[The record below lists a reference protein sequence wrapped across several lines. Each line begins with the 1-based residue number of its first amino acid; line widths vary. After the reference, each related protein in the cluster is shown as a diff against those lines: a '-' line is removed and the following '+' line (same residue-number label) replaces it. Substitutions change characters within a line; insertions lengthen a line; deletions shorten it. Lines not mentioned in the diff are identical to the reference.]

1 MKPDRRDRT
10 DITMAGSQ
18 DIIELPKKCMPD
30 ESNFDIRLTRAAKD
44 WSSFTKVDTT
54 EKEDLISDL
63 TEDFETR
70 LGEFDSLMQMVTEE
84 TGPKLF
90 QNMVALQEKY
100 RQLQVLFGK
109 INTLEVMVARVK
121 MNLDEV
127 ELYLNKAESTI
138 IDPGCV
144 TSTSYNSSL
153 TGNEQTRKSKV
164 LPNLMSNAF
173 SIAEAGATN
182 LLVNTSQLLGDGV
195 WTQHPTT
202 SQASN
207 SNPNQIM
214 KEGRQLERSKIFKAA
229 EFFPAPE
236 GEPHS

>member
-1 MKPDRRDRT
+1 
-10 DITMAGSQ
+10 MAGSQ
-18 DIIELPKKCMPD
+18 DVIELPKKGTPD
-30 ESNFDIRLTRAAKD
+30 ESNFDRRLTKAARD
-44 WSSFTKVDTT
+44 WSSFAKVDTS

-70 LGEFDSLMQMVTEE
+70 LGEFDSLMQMVAEE
-84 TGPKLF
+84 TGPTLF

-100 RQLQVLFGK
+100 RQLQVMFGK
-109 INTLEVMVARVK
+109 IDTLEVVVARVK

-144 TSTSYNSSL
+144 ASTSHNSTL

-202 SQASN
+202 QASN
-207 SNPNQIM
+207 SKLNQEIID
-214 KEGRQLERSKIFKAA
+214 GRQLERLKIFKAT
-229 EFFPAPE
+229 EFFPVPE
-236 GEPHS
+236 VEPHS